1 MLTGILVVQ
10 AGEEECPM
18 RQSLVRNAF
27 AGLLAAAALSVA
39 CAAQAQD
46 GFEPVI
52 SADAVQLLT
61 SRDVSA
67 GEYTSIKKLSAVS
80 CRQSTFGRS
89 PSERDAIIDLQR
101 QAFQAGAD
109 ALLDARCR
117 ASDGPDLLNN
127 CWASVECIGTAIKL
141 GGGAPHDGGGGST
154 TSSGSGFVVSK
165 SGHILT
171 NAHVVEACASVTGQ
185 LPSGEFPLTILNVD
199 EKNDLAILK
208 TDAKVSA
215 VATFREGKA
224 IRAGEDVIVVGFP
237 LQGTLANQM
246 NVTTGTV
253 SALAGIGND
262 VTQLQLTAPVQPGN
276 SGGPLLDKSG
286 NIVGVV
292 VAKIAALNMVT
303 QSGAIPENVNFA
315 IKGEIARA
323 YLESRRVD
331 HIGRGS
337 EKSKE
342 VADIGDAARAYTV
355 FIVCAGE

>member
-1 MLTGILVVQ
+1 MAVSH
-10 AGEEECPM
+10 A
-18 RQSLVRNAF
+18 RNAC
-27 AGLLAAAALSVA
+27 AGIFGGVLAASTLWVSCVA
-39 CAAQAQD
+39 WAQD

-52 SADAVQLLT
+52 SADAVRLLT
-61 SRDVSA
+61 SRDVSS
-67 GEYTSIKKLSAVS
+67 GEYTSIKQLSAVS

-89 PSERDAIIDLQR
+89 PSERDAIFDLQR

-141 GGGAPHDGGGGST
+141 KGSDAASHSGDGPAVA
-154 TSSGSGFVVSK
+154 SGSGFVVSK
-165 SGHILT
+165 SGHVLT
-171 NAHVVEACASVTGQ
+171 NAHVIEGCESATGQ

-199 EKNDLAILK
+199 EQNDLAILK
-208 TDAKVSA
+208 TDAQISA

-224 IRAGEDVIVVGFP
+224 VRAGDDVIAVGFP

-246 NVTTGTV
+246 NITTGTV
-253 SALAGIGND
+253 SALAGMGDD

-286 NIVGVV
+286 NVVGVV
-292 VAKIAALNMVT
+292 VAKIAALNMVS

-315 IKGEIARA
+315 VKGEIARA
-323 YLESRRVD
+323 YLDSRGVD
-331 HIGRGS
+331 YIGRGS
-337 EKSKE
+337 GRAKE

-355 FIVCAGE
+355 FITCTIE